1 MNTELFVIAP
11 MTERATSLLLILPL
25 LIVLLVIGVLGASV
39 MGARSARFEVS
50 PIGLRLRGDLYGR
63 LIAAAALRTDE
74 AKRIDFDASPD
85 LRPRRRTMGTGL
97 PGYRSGWFRLQNG
110 ESALVYLTDSTRAVY
125 IPTSEGYSVLVT
137 PSDPDA
143 FLAAVRRLGRP

>member
-1 MNTELFVIAP
+1 MFELAMLLEVDVSSIRAWINHPCPEQISRSCPWIGAAP
-11 MTERATSLLLILPL
+11 VVRPNERT
-25 LIVLLVIGVLGASV
+25 V
-39 MGARSARFEVS
+39 
-50 PIGLRLRGDLYGR
+50 